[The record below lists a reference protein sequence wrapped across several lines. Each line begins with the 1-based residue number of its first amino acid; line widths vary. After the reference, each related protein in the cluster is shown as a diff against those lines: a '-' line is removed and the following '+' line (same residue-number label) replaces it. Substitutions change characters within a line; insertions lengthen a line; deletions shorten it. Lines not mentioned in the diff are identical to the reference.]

1 VGESN
6 ESSYVA
12 FASFEAATGE
22 CWHVTLRQG
31 MTQAMATKMI
41 GLCVF
46 VGKEAMAQGLTPI
59 SEYNEYRASMPITTL
74 RARREAKIAQ
84 EEKAE
89 RARVAKAEARAVAAK
104 KAEAKAALLAFN
116 KAAAAEAAAE
126 NKQGKTQTRTP
137 PTQARSGNGGSRPGF
152 TDLTKSPIAISRLS
166 IQEDKN
172 GKTKVHLF
180 SPNEK
185 LKGPI
190 WRIIPAIITN
200 VIRGHYDVNAADVEA
215 MLSVV
220 GKSINVSWLV
230 HWIPSPKNPKWKDI
244 LDIEIPAKVG
254 VRNPQIQ
261 VGQPAPRPEAE
272 LETPESEIPF

>member
-1 VGESN
+1 
-6 ESSYVA
+6 
-12 FASFEAATGE
+12 
-22 CWHVTLRQG
+22 
-31 MTQAMATKMI
+31 
-41 GLCVF
+41 
-46 VGKEAMAQGLTPI
+46 
-59 SEYNEYRASMPITTL
+59 MPITTL
-74 RARREAKIAQ
+74 RGRREAKIAQ

-116 KAAAAEAAAE
+116 KAAAAEAAAAKKAEDAKKAEGAKAAARQADVKRAAAARQTAARQAAE

-200 VIRGHYDVNAADVEA
+200 VIRGHYDVNAEDVEA